1 MNPDLQILFLFSNLA
16 AEEPADHEQS
26 HSSHPAAGNT
36 DNNSLVHGSFRD
48 TTKAETIATSEG
60 IKNST

>member
-26 HSSHPAAGNT
+26 HSSHPAAGKT
-36 DNNSLVHGSFRD
+36 DNNAWSTVVS
-48 TTKAETIATSEG
+48 ETQQRRKLWPPAKE
-60 IKNST
+60 

>member
-36 DNNSLVHGSFRD
+36 DNNPGPRQFQRHNKGGNYSHQRRN
-48 TTKAETIATSEG
+48 K
-60 IKNST
+60 K

>member
-16 AEEPADHEQS
+16 AEEPADHEQF

-36 DNNSLVHGSFRD
+36 DNNTWSTLVS
-48 TTKAETIATSEG
+48 ETQQRR
-60 IKNST
+60 KL